1 MEDNLNYK
9 LIGMRIKAQRKKM
22 QLTQEKL
29 SEKVGISPSHMGNVE
44 NGKDPP
50 SLACF
55 VSIANALETTT
66 DHLLMDNVKAASI
79 PNLLNEAKP
88 LFDDCTPEEI
98 FIIIE
103 TAKALK
109 KSIRLKNLQSLEK

>member
-1 MEDNLNYK
+1 MEDTLNYK
-9 LIGMRIKAQRKKM
+9 LIGMRIRIQRKRM
-22 QLTQEKL
+22 NLTQEKVAERADIGTGYM
-29 SEKVGISPSHMGNVE
+29 SNIE
-44 NGKDPP
+44 NGREKP

-55 VSIANALETTT
+55 AAIANALETTT

-79 PNLLNEAKP
+79 PNLLTEANA

-103 TAKALK
+103 TAKAIK
-109 KSIRLKNLQSLEK
+109 KSIRQKNLRPM